1 MEFIRRHAFTII
13 CSVVA
18 LAGLA
23 IGVTGL
29 QAMPKVADKM
39 HEAKRVFDELGSL
52 ENGAANRQVIGAEK
66 RRIDSIVQDRNR
78 VIQRCLTL
86 YPYKPLIDGVFPNGD
101 DNRRRQFK
109 STYQT
114 AMQALHDS
122 MRSGA
127 TAMSQ
132 DVENMRDKI
141 EAEKDRAKEQNLDPG
156 AVPLSPVETGPA
168 ETPAGFLTVAGAKEN
183 PAARAEMATAQQF
196 YMYATPF
203 EIRKNTKVRALS
215 KATPSLDFH
224 PAMMDT
230 GTVDAPYPD
239 ECWEAQ
245 VGYWIQKDV
254 VEAIND
260 VNIQA
265 AAKLKKAGVARWVG
279 TLPIKE
285 LISVRV
291 SADYVPPFGE
301 GELVNGAQ
309 PGGRQEAL
317 PPISAENVFTHN
329 GRSGTFEVVQFTVK
343 MVMDQRDISVFV
355 NRLTAGRFHTLLRV
369 AYKQVLP
376 NKRMVGK
383 IYGADPVVNVVM
395 DFESVMLG
403 EIFRKWMPPEVCD
416 RYEIACPE
424 PEEGTDEEGD
434 T

>member
-13 CSVVA
+13 CTVVA

-23 IGVTGL
+23 VGVTGL

-39 HEAKRVFDELGSL
+39 GTAKRVFDELGSL
-52 ENGAANRQVIGAEK
+52 ESGAANRQVIGAEK
-66 RRIDSIVQDRNR
+66 RRIDSIVQDRDR
-78 VIQRCLTL
+78 VIQRCQTL
-86 YPYKPLIDGVFPNGD
+86 YPYKPLIEGVFPNGD

-109 STYQT
+109 TVYQT
-114 AMQALHDS
+114 AMLALYDS
-122 MRSGA
+122 MRPGS
-127 TAMSQ
+127 TAMPQ

-141 EAEKDRAKEQNLDPG
+141 EAEKDRAKEHNLDPG
-156 AVPLSPVETGPA
+156 AVPPPPVETGPA
-168 ETPAGFLTVAGAKEN
+168 ETPSGFLTVAGAKEN
-183 PAARAEMATAQQF
+183 AAARAEMATAQQF
-196 YMYATPF
+196 YMYAAPF
-203 EIRKNTKVRALS
+203 EIRKNTKVRSLS

-239 ECWEAQ
+239 ECWVAQ
-245 VGYWIQKDV
+245 YGYWIQKDV
-254 VEAIND
+254 VEAIYH
-260 VNIQA
+260 VNVQA
-265 AAKLKKAGVARWVG
+265 AAELKKAGVARWVG

-291 SADYVPPFGE
+291 GADYVPPLGE
-301 GELVNGAQ
+301 GDQVNGAL
-309 PGGRQEAL
+309 PGGRGEAL
-317 PPISAENVFTHN
+317 PPISAENVFTHI
-329 GRSGTFEVVQFTVK
+329 GRSSTFEVVQFTVK
-343 MVMDQRDISVFV
+343 MIMDQRDIPAFIE
-355 NRLTAGRFHTLLRV
+355 RLTAGRFHTLLRV

-403 EIFRKWMPPEVCD
+403 EIFRKWMPLEVCD
-416 RYEIACPE
+416 QYEIACPE
-424 PEEGTDEEGD
+424 PEEGIDEEGG